1 MSKRDEVKYI
11 AMAGIVER
19 CTPKA
24 VLLIL
29 ESADMPVW
37 VPRSVCEGGDD
48 LVVKDEDIRI
58 ADWWLRKNGLED
70 VG

>member
-11 AMAGIVER
+11 AVAAVVHTA
-19 CTPKA
+19 TPKA
-24 VLLIL
+24 VQLHI
-29 ESADMPVW
+29 ESINARAW
-37 VPRSVCEGGDD
+37 VPRSVCEGGDN